1 MSESEVIRATDIQV
15 GDEIEF
21 RTADGK
27 NHRFIVG
34 ELPRTEIHI
43 LPEDVAPNARNVFSM
58 SPKEMVTRHR
68 NVAIERRARASAAGR
83 LTAERVKAGRLTAE
97 QVKAELEEPNREP
110 TAEQE
115 RAWDERED
123 AARGGG

>member
-1 MSESEVIRATDIQV
+1 MSESEVIRAKDIQV

-34 ELPRTEIHI
+34 ELPRADIDI
-43 LPEDVAPNARNVFSM
+43 VPEDVARRVENMFTLAA
-58 SPKEMVTRHR
+58 KDEVTRHR

-83 LTAERVKAGRLTAE
+83 LTAERVKA
-97 QVKAELEEPNREP
+97 ELEEPNREP
-110 TAEQE
+110 TADQE

>member
-1 MSESEVIRATDIQV
+1 MSESEVIRAKDIQV

-43 LPEDVAPNARNVFSM
+43 LPEDAAPNARNVFSV

-83 LTAERVKAGRLTAE
+83 LTAERVKA
-97 QVKAELEEPNREP
+97 ELEEPNREP